1 MIDLI
6 IVAIILITACIA
18 AKVGFIRTVYQLLS
32 SAIALVIAF
41 FIYPI
46 IEQILKFTPLY
57 EGIKTWIREIL
68 PEVGNVGLQAQAS
81 MIEDTLKWMPDFI
94 TNQIVKNNNPEV
106 YQLLGVSNLIEYIVT
121 SVANLCIMGIALV
134 ICFIVVKVGLTV
146 AIGILDL
153 VAKLPILKTANKWAG
168 FVVGII
174 KGVFII
180 WIICLI
186 IPFLIMIPQFGELKA
201 LVEQS
206 FLMQLFYNHNFIL
219 QIITSIK

>member
-32 SAIALVIAF
+32 SAIALVLAF

-46 IEQILKFTPLY
+46 IEQILKLTPLY

-81 MIEDTLKWMPDFI
+81 MIEDTLKWMPDLI
-94 TNQIVKNNNPEV
+94 TDQIVKNNNPEV

-121 SVANLCIMGIALV
+121 SVANLCIMGIAIV
-134 ICFIVVKVGLTV
+134 MCFIGIKIVLTV

-168 FVVGII
+168 FVVGFI
-174 KGVFII
+174 KGIFII

-186 IPFLIMIPQFGELKA
+186 IPFLIMIPQFDELKA
-201 LVEQS
+201 LVEQT